1 MAGDPT
7 PASRG
12 TGTLARNVVV
22 FARVLR
28 AAGLPVG
35 LDRTVA
41 AVRAVDAVGLEH
53 REDVRAAL
61 AATLLGDR
69 EAQTLFDAAFEAFW
83 RDPRLVERSMAAR
96 LPAPGAGGEPTSEPP
111 SARLAQALAGRAAA
125 AVQDGDGDAA
135 GVDRSAAWSEQE
147 RLKSRDFDSMTVEEF
162 REACRLV
169 RELPAPVDPVPVRR
183 WRTARRGPMDLRAM
197 LRGMGRDP
205 SLASVPR
212 RARRVRSAPLVV
224 LCDVSGSMDR
234 YARVMLHYAHALMR
248 QRPRVAVFTFG
259 TRLTDVTRA
268 LRHRDPDEAL
278 AHAARAV
285 EDWHGGTRIG
295 PSLDEF
301 NRHWARR
308 VLTGNAAVLLVTDG
322 LDRADDGSL
331 GEAAATLAR
340 FARRIVWLNPLLRWD
355 GFEPRAA
362 GVRALLPHVDRHVP
376 VHSLERLQDLG
387 RALAEAGQARPRW
400 RAGAGSTTIRQ

>member
-1 MAGDPT
+1 MTGVPMS
-7 PASRG
+7 ASPG

-28 AAGLPVG
+28 ATGLPIG
-35 LDRTVA
+35 LDRTIA
-41 AVRAVDAVGLEH
+41 AVRAVDAVGLER
-53 REDVRAAL
+53 REDLRAAL
-61 AATLLGDR
+61 AATLLGRR
-69 EAQTLFDAAFEAFW
+69 EEHTLFDAAFEAFW

-96 LPAPGAGGEPTSEPP
+96 LPTPGAEDAPTPERP
-111 SARLAQALAGRAAA
+111 SARLAQALAGRAPPAA
-125 AVQDGDGDAA
+125 QDRDGDAA
-135 GVDRSAAWSEQE
+135 DADSSLAWSEHE
-147 RLKSRDFDSMTVEEF
+147 RLKSRDFDSMSVEEF

-183 WRTARRGPMDLRAM
+183 WRAARRGPMDLRAM
-197 LRGMGRDP
+197 LRRMGRDP

-212 RARRVRSAPLVV
+212 RARRERPAPLVV

-268 LRHRDPDEAL
+268 LRRRDPDEAL
-278 AHAARAV
+278 ARAARAV

-387 RALAEAGQARPRW
+387 RVLAEANGARARW
-400 RAGAGSTTIRQ
+400 RPAAGSTTMHS